1 MNVKF
6 FWWNVGISVVTS
18 SIIAGALIFWNEY
31 QHEENFEDSW
41 RTKAKLVVENEVLLS
56 DRMHRMFTSSTP
68 TDFISAAEQG
78 VKSVVYVRTIHKNKA
93 EGVQTGSGVILTSD
107 GYLITNQHVIAEADQ
122 IEITLDD
129 KRTFIGK
136 VVGEDAFTD
145 LAVLKIEAEDLPY
158 IMMYNSDSLK
168 VGEWVLAVG
177 NPFKL
182 QSTVTAGIV
191 SAKHRNLN
199 LLSSQGIESY
209 IQTDAAIN
217 PGNSG
222 GALLN
227 TDGKLVGI
235 SSAILSNTGS
245 YEGFSFA
252 VPINIV
258 RKVFSDLKNFGTV
271 QRGWLGIDI
280 ENVDH
285 LVAEEIGLSDIKGV
299 RIIAIN
305 KDGSAYDASMKVND
319 VICSINGKSIRNTS
333 EFMEDIASFKPGDVI
348 SAEYVRSGKKGEV
361 KLTLKNHINTTDN
374 ISIRNDKILTKI
386 GIEIRDMDGIEKTLF
401 AQKGVK
407 VVSVKWDSPAG
418 KSKLEPN
425 YIITKMNNKTIQS
438 ADQCIKEFESLG
450 GRVVILEGF
459 YQDYPGEFPYTFR
472 VPQL

>member
-1 MNVKF
+1 MNAKS
-6 FWWNVGISVVTS
+6 FWWIVGISALTS
-18 SIIAGALIFWNEY
+18 GVIATGLMFWIDRHR
-31 QHEENFEDSW
+31 QGVFDDQW
-41 RTKAKLVVENEVLLS
+41 QTKAKLVVENEVLLS
-56 DRMHRMFTSSTP
+56 DKMQRLFTSSTP

-78 VKSVVYVRTIHKNKA
+78 VKSVVYVRTIHRNQA
-93 EGVQTGSGVILTSD
+93 NGVQTGSGVILTSD
-107 GYLITNQHVIAEADQ
+107 GYIITNQHVIGDAEQ
-122 IEITLDD
+122 IEVTLDD
-129 KRTFIGK
+129 KRTYTGK

-145 LAVLKIEAEDLPY
+145 LAVIKIEAENLPF
-158 IMMYNSDSLK
+158 IIMYNSDSLK

-235 SSAILSNTGS
+235 SSAILSNTGN

-252 VPINIV
+252 VPVNIV
-258 RKVFSDLKNFGTV
+258 RKVFTDLKNFGTV

-285 LVAEEIGLSDIKGV
+285 SVAEEMGMADVKGV
-299 RIIAIN
+299 RIVSIN
-305 KDGSAYDASMKVND
+305 KGGSAHDAAMKVND
-319 VICSINGKSIRNTS
+319 IICGINGKSISNTS
-333 EFMEDIASFKPGDVI
+333 EFMELLAAFKPGDAI
-348 SAEYVRSGKKGEV
+348 LADYVRQGNKGEV
-361 KLTLKNHINTTDN
+361 KLILKNHINTTDN
-374 ISIRNDKILTKI
+374 ISIRKDKILTKI

-407 VVSVKWDSPAG
+407 VVSVMWDSPAG

-425 YIITKMNNKTIQS
+425 YIITKMNNKPIQS
-438 ADQCIKEFESLG
+438 AEQCIKEFESLNG
-450 GRVVILEGF
+450 KVVILEGF

-472 VPQL
+472 VPIL